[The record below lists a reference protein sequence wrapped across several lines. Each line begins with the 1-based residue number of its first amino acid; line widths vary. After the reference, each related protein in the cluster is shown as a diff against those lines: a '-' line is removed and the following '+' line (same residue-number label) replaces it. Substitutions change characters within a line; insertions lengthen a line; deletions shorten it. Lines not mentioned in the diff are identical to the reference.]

1 MTIENIPIMGRGR
14 EATLEEIVSIP
25 LPTDTDTYTTVPNGY
40 MYDTVLN
47 NFEGMDWELRRHGFK
62 LTRNDQ
68 RLLCKME
75 FEREGEIALIAWAN
89 SYNKSLSLIFGSGL
103 GLKVCTNGMFDGAD
117 VFWSRKH
124 TGLVLAEIE
133 AQVIRALQTLPER
146 LEAKKKVIFDLKEQE
161 VTFLQG
167 CGILGEMIGENII
180 SSRVFGKALEEWRT
194 PSFQEF
200 SDQNA
205 WSLYNA
211 LTFSLQ
217 QKDPKEFHQ
226 GHIDVDKYLKKR
238 LLEEV

>member
-14 EATLEEIVSIP
+14 EATLEGIVAIG
-25 LPTDTDTYTTVPNGY
+25 LPEKTDTYTPVPNGF

-47 NFEGMDWELRRHGFK
+47 NFEGENWELQRHGFK
-62 LTRNDQ
+62 LTQNDQ

-75 FEREGEIALIAWAN
+75 FVREGSVALIAWAN
-89 SYNKSLSLIFGSGL
+89 SYNKSLSLVFGSGL

-124 TGLVLAEIE
+124 TGSCTEEVE
-133 AQVIRALQTLPER
+133 AQVITALHTLPER
-146 LEAKKKVIFDLKEQE
+146 LEAKKKVIFDFKNCS
-161 VTFLQG
+161 VSFNSG
-167 CGILGEMIGENII
+167 CGLLGEMIGNKVI
-180 SSRVFGKALEEWRT
+180 SSRVFGKALDEWRA

-200 SDQNA
+200 SDQNG

-211 LTFSLQ
+211 LTYSLQ

-226 GHIDVDKYLKKR
+226 AHISIDKFLKQR
-238 LLEEV
+238 LLEA